1 MRIFNIRKLTSL
13 FPLNAWNK
21 SLPNCLATLLDTE
34 SRLTEKILIG
44 LDFSLE
50 KTPSAGRLK
59 LARSS
64 VHLRIPPDDLT
75 LIGYFKTS
83 ILNVLLIS
91 RLQIFPTPQCLP
103 SQCSQKY
110 SIRCALHQLT
120 LLLPVINEML
130 IICRELTVYIFN
142 CVSINIKDW
151 VLD

>member
-1 MRIFNIRKLTSL
+1 MLRSTFNPGLTRPLLGFILPCKYNFVLQSSL

-50 KTPSAGRLK
+50 KTPSVGRLK

-64 VHLRIPPDDLT
+64 VHLRIPPDVLT

-91 RLQIFPTPQCLP
+91 RLQILSNTTMFTF
-103 SQCSQKY
+103 
-110 SIRCALHQLT
+110 
-120 LLLPVINEML
+120 
-130 IICRELTVYIFN
+130 TVQPKIFN
-142 CVSINIKDW
+142 SLRTTSVDVVVTGN
-151 VLD
+151 